1 MSKPICFLISF
12 LLVFKTLAEDSPYRP
27 KLVNS
32 KSGEHHDFPL
42 GVLEAT
48 GRLQDGDREILIM
61 DVGKGGA
68 AELAGLQVG
77 DRITKIENK
86 IPDKFSK
93 KTDAGLLG
101 PQDLLGRSLDEKAG
115 SSNSE
120 LSIEVARGQNI
131 QKLNIRLPASL
142 PFSFSDPESCE
153 KEKDFFLILLNNW
166 SKPSN

>member
-1 MSKPICFLISF
+1 MRILT
-12 LLVFKTLAEDSPYRP
+12 VFILSYFSIFSESLDTKDVYKP

-86 IPDKFSK
+86 IPDVFSK
-93 KTDAGLLG
+93 KTDAGLFG
-101 PQDLLGRSLDEKAG
+101 PQDLLGRSLDQKAG
-115 SSNSE
+115 SSKSQ
-120 LSIEVARGQNI
+120 LMLEVSMILRSAV
-131 QKLNIRLPASL
+131 KSL
-142 PFSFSDPESCE
+142 
-153 KEKDFFLILLNNW
+153 KN
-166 SKPSN
+166 